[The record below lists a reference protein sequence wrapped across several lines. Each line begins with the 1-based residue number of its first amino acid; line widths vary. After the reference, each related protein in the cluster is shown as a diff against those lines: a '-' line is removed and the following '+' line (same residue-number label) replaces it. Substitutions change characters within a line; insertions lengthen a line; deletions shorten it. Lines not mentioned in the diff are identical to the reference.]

1 MCECTPRASFGSAAV
16 DGCVSAST
24 FGMSP
29 VVDLSNHPD
38 MQPPQN
44 RKMGTLCSQ
53 FAECPSER
61 CVELYEQ
68 RILRQWDGGGAHYV
82 SGPQSFLEISADEWG
97 DGEGKKRKAPD
108 GEEDKEDSS
117 WEETQN
123 PPSPQ
128 QPLCSSF
135 IHSLSFLFSFPSSS
149 SHSPTRKCCRQGE
162 E

>member
-1 MCECTPRASFGSAAV
+1 MCECTPRASFGSAALN
-16 DGCVSAST
+16 GCVSAST

-38 MQPPQN
+38 MRPPPRS

-61 CVELYEQ
+61 CAELYEQ
-68 RILRQWDGGGAHYV
+68 GILRQWDGEGAHHV
-82 SGPQSFLEISADEWG
+82 SGPQSFLEISAGEWG
-97 DGEGKKRKAPD
+97 DEEGKKRKAQD
-108 GEEDKEDSS
+108 GEEDKEHSS

-128 QPLCSSF
+128 QLLCSSF
-135 IHSLSFLFSFPSSS
+135 THSLSFLFSFPSSS
-149 SHSPTRKCCRQGE
+149 SHPPTRKCCWQG
-162 E
+162 